1 MPKPFLGSAD
11 DLAKFLDK
19 HFRLGVKENG
29 SSSFKFLKAKKLEHA
44 ESFC

>member
-29 SSSFKFLKAKKLEHA
+29 SSSFKFLNKGEA
-44 ESFC
+44 